1 MYFWK
6 KLKISC
12 ALTIFFILSCCF
24 VSAEENEEKAFSGF
38 FLVGGIYSNGEMSL
52 DDTSE
57 DKNKKIDSLSDSSE
71 DYSLVSPFFMGNLTY
86 NINSTGTSIGIGSD
100 LDGFGLTLSQ
110 YGGDLG
116 YFTLKGSMG
125 KDEVFKD
132 PYLVG
137 VKRDKTDAETKSFS
151 LSWDD
156 ILGSSVSAEYSFLG
170 IDVED
175 DKSGK
180 KNKKLQRDGNIHSF
194 GVNFE
199 LFDIGMHKIST
210 GIAYEIGD
218 IKGKSNAFKGVGGEI
233 AYLIEG
239 EGWEVETELS
249 FLSYDY
255 DESHPVFKKTRQ
267 DKEGLIST
275 TFTLYEP
282 FQLENW
288 FVQSLV
294 AYSKSDSNIDFYD
307 SSSVSTFFGVGYNF

>member
-1 MYFWK
+1 MSFWK

-24 VSAEENEEKAFSGF
+24 VSAEENEEKAFSVF

-71 DYSLVSPFFMGNLTY
+71 DFSLVSPFFMGNLTY

-156 ILGSSVSAEYSFLG
+156 IFPKILMSS
-170 IDVED
+170 
-175 DKSGK
+175 
-180 KNKKLQRDGNIHSF
+180 R
-194 GVNFE
+194 
-199 LFDIGMHKIST
+199 KIL
-210 GIAYEIGD
+210 
-218 IKGKSNAFKGVGGEI
+218 V
-233 AYLIEG
+233 
-239 EGWEVETELS
+239 
-249 FLSYDY
+249 
-255 DESHPVFKKTRQ
+255 
-267 DKEGLIST
+267 
-275 TFTLYEP
+275 
-282 FQLENW
+282 LE
-288 FVQSLV
+288 
-294 AYSKSDSNIDFYD
+294 
-307 SSSVSTFFGVGYNF
+307 